1 MKTIIDQGEFTSSG
15 NLPVAKN
22 TFGSPEHEAEKYKA
36 FLLMI
41 AVNLGLSEKESRELV
56 EFVCLIGEKNYVYQ
70 QKSFPLKLWLS
81 KTLVH
86 RCIVKI
92 SSIMFS
98 KSGGAIGS
106 FQGLDNNLISSPISK
121 IPFSFRAVYILL
133 HSVGF
138 TKPEVAYILNISPM
152 QVRERFVKAMT
163 IIKGQ

>member
-1 MKTIIDQGEFTSSG
+1 MKTNINQGEFTSSG

-22 TFGSPEHEAEKYKA
+22 TFGSPEHKAEKYKG
-36 FLLMI
+36 FLQTI
-41 AVNLGLSEKESRELV
+41 AVNLGLNEKESRELV

-86 RCIVKI
+86 SCIVKI

-106 FQGLDNNLISSPISK
+106 FQGLDNNLVSSPISK
-121 IPFSFRAVYILL
+121 IPFSFRAVYVLL
-133 HSVGF
+133 HSVRF
-138 TKPEVAYILNISPM
+138 TEPEVAFILNISAM